1 MDRKEFLS
9 QMGMTS
15 AAVFMGACM
24 AGCSKDDNNT
34 PGPNPTPP
42 PSNVDFTV
50 NLSDPT
56 NAALNTAGGFLY
68 KNNIIVAKTVAGS
81 FIAVSQVCTHQGT
94 TIVFQGNNNRFYCPN
109 HGATFS
115 TTGAVTNG
123 PANTALAS
131 YNTQLTGTTLRVFS

>member
-15 AAVFMGACM
+15 AAIFMGACM
-24 AGCSKDDNNT
+24 AGCSKDDSN
-34 PGPNPTPP
+34 GSGPTPP
-42 PSNVDFTV
+42 PTNIDFTL
-50 NLSDPT
+50 NLSDPA
-56 NAALNTAGGFLY
+56 NAALNNAGGFVY

-81 FIAVSQVCTHQGT
+81 FIAVSQVCTHEGT

-115 TTGAVTNG
+115 TGGAVTNG
-123 PANTALAS
+123 PANKALTS